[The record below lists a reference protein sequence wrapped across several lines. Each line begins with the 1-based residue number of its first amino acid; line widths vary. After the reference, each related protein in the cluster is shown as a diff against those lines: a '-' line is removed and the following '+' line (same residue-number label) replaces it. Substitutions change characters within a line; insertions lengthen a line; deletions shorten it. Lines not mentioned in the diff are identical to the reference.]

1 MTLRGLIAV
10 RRLVRISTFL
20 RGELVSTLRQ
30 SQVLLVLVV
39 GPFLVLFAFG
49 LGYERDLPQLATA
62 VVGADDELAD
72 QVDSYIREAEPAT
85 IDYRGT
91 TQDRDQALHRLR
103 EAQLDLVVVLP
114 DRTTD
119 VLAQSDRAVIEIHQR
134 SLDPV
139 TTSQIAVAAEAAVS
153 DINDHV
159 LEQVVRNAQERT
171 DELASSLTAARE
183 QLRALRSAFSEDD
196 VATMQRVAA
205 DLADRVEQT
214 ADALARGGGFLGGTA
229 TRLSEAESSLRDA
242 AQQLERL
249 SEVNAVET
257 IDEASTTLDELDTTV
272 TLLRGLDP
280 AVVVQP
286 FEADVVRSTP
296 VAITLD
302 RFYAPGVIALMLQH
316 VAVTFGALALVRERE
331 QGTVE
336 LFRVAPVSPGER
348 LVGKG
353 VAFVALG
360 AVVAAVL
367 TVLVVLAFGVP
378 VPVDWGAYTALV
390 LLTLV
395 ASLGYGYA
403 IAGIAKTDTQAVQY
417 AMLLLLAAIF
427 FAGLL
432 MPLDRIAAP
441 ARVVSWLLPATYAFT
456 GLQELMLLGRRVT
469 PELYVGLGVIAVV
482 LLAASRVLVP
492 RRDALV

>member
-1 MTLRGLIAV
+1 M
-10 RRLVRISTFL
+10 RRLVRVSTFL

-30 SQVLLVLVV
+30 PQVLLVLVL

-49 LGYERDLPQLATA
+49 LGYERQLPTLATI

-72 QVDSYIREAEPAT
+72 QVDTYIREAEPAT
-85 IDYRGT
+85 LDYRGT
-91 TQDRDQALHRLR
+91 TQDRDRALRRLG

-139 TTSQIAVAAEAAVS
+139 TTSQIQVAAEAAVS

-159 LEQVVRNAQERT
+159 LEQVVRNAQQRT
-171 DELASSLTAARE
+171 DELGSSLTAARD
-183 QLRALRSAFSEDD
+183 QLRALQSAFSEDD
-196 VATMQRVAA
+196 AAALQRVAA
-205 DLADRVEQT
+205 DLADRLEQT
-214 ADALARGGGFLGGTA
+214 ADTLARGGAFLGGMVPT
-229 TRLSEAESSLRDA
+229 TRLSEVESSLRDTA
-242 AQQLERL
+242 RQLEGL

-257 IDEASTTLDELDTTV
+257 IEEASTTLDELDATV
-272 TLLRGLDP
+272 TLLRDLDP
-280 AVVVQP
+280 AVVVRP
-286 FEADVVRSTP
+286 FKADVVRSTP

-302 RFYAPGVIALMLQH
+302 RFYAPGLIALMLQH
-316 VAVTFGALALVRERE
+316 VAVIFGALALVRERE

-336 LFRVAPVSPGER
+336 LFRVAPVSLGER

-360 AVVAAVL
+360 SVVAAAL
-367 TVLVVLAFGVP
+367 TVLVVLAFDVP

-395 ASLGYGYA
+395 ASLGYGYV
-403 IAGIAKTDTQAVQY
+403 IAGIARTDTQAVQY

-427 FAGLL
+427 FSGLL
-432 MPLDRIAAP
+432 LPLDRIAAP

-456 GLQELMLLGRRVT
+456 GFQELMLLGQRVT
-469 PELYVGLGVIAVV
+469 PELFLGLGVIAVV
-482 LLAASRVLVP
+482 LLAASRLLVP